1 MIQHKRARFS
11 RTRVN
16 IDSQRFEDCVFDNCA
31 IVFSA
36 TGPYQLSGCTF
47 NDCSFAFQG
56 PAAATVQFM
65 TDLYKLA
72 PQMIERTFDTIR
84 LGI

>member
-1 MIQHKRARFS
+1 MIHHKGTRFS

-16 IDSQRFEDCVFDNCA
+16 IDSQRFEDCVFDDCA

-36 TGPYQLSGCTF
+36 SGPYQLSGCTF
-47 NDCSFAFQG
+47 NNCSFTFEG

-65 TDLYKLA
+65 TAVYKIA
-72 PQMIERTFDTIR
+72 PQMIEGTFDKIR
-84 LGI
+84 LGM

>member
-1 MIQHKRARFS
+1 MIQHKGTRFS

-31 IVFSA
+31 VVFSA
-36 TGPYQLSGCTF
+36 TGPYQLGGCTF
-47 NDCSFAFQG
+47 NNCSFAFEG

-65 TDLYKLA
+65 TALYKLA
-72 PQMIERTFDTIR
+72 PQMIEGTFDKIR

>member
-1 MIQHKRARFS
+1 MIQHKGTRFS

-36 TGPYQLSGCTF
+36 TGPYQLGGCTF
-47 NDCSFAFQG
+47 NNCSFAFEG
-56 PAAATVQFM
+56 SAAATVQFM
-65 TDLYKLA
+65 TALYKIA
-72 PQMIERTFDTIR
+72 PRMIDRTFDKIG